1 LTNETLFDSKEIQ
14 RMREKIKK
22 KLALQ
27 KTVVE
32 PKQQKKCQIN
42 ILFENLKIYRNTFRE
57 NIASL

>member
-1 LTNETLFDSKEIQ
+1 
-14 RMREKIKK
+14 MREKIKK

-27 KTVVE
+27 KRVVE